1 LKLPL
6 IRRATEPHNTLTK
19 ALEPLKRLLSL
30 AIASH
35 LLPNFAFF
43 TFNAVG
49 ITMHSQITLVS
60 HDIRSAGRLLF
71 DIGMWLGV
79 GSGYLFTE
87 LIKQQSLA

>member
-1 LKLPL
+1 
-6 IRRATEPHNTLTK
+6 
-19 ALEPLKRLLSL
+19 
-30 AIASH
+30 
-35 LLPNFAFF
+35 
-43 TFNAVG
+43 
-49 ITMHSQITLVS
+49 MHSQITLVS